1 MYKSYEPFVKANK
14 IKIYQRPLCQVESS
28 FLKGAPSINEVRRI
42 SRHSCQSFCSISRV
56 GPQGL
61 CDWSNGL
68 KGGAGNTYMPLHDHP
83 YSGVNIIYS
92 VVQTGETTTDR
103 GKIQPQ
109 TLKGSVTGNTDLDNY
124 AYYLVE

>member
-42 SRHSCQSFCSISRV
+42 SRHSCQSFCSISSV
-56 GPQGL
+56 EPQGL
-61 CDWSNGL
+61 CVWSNSL

-83 YSGVNIIYS
+83 FSDVSIIYS
-92 VVQTGETTTDR
+92 VVQPGERTTDR
-103 GKIQPQ
+103 GTNSAQ

-124 AYYLVE
+124 TYYLVE